1 MKYYIASSYDSNIKI
16 KNIEKVENR
25 LAEQFVKY
33 YSPRN
38 YFVPN
43 TQQDNG
49 KWGRSEFEKMLNALK
64 ECDGIVCLYYGHE
77 SDSTTSFILGFAYAM
92 GMPTIVINMYNNVE
106 SSYAVINAATVSID
120 GIASIKNYDFIK
132 LPPCKSS
139 NIQK

>member
-16 KNIEKVENR
+16 KNIEKIENR

-43 TQQDNG
+43 TQQD
-49 KWGRSEFEKMLNALK
+49 NALK

-92 GMPTIVINMYNNVE
+92 GMPTIVINMYNNIE